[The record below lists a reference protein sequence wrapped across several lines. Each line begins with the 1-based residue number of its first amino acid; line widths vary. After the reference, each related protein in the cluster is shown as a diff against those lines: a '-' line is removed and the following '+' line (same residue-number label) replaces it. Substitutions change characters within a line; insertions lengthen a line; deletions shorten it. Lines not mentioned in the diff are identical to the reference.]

1 MKHEFLWRPLISDDL
16 FKKYSFLEFYTFDG
30 GGGFINRALLGSVKS
45 DEITNLVLEKNIL
58 SDFGDL
64 PCIDFK
70 RYERWRSIEKSCW
83 INRCYFLPALAQQA
97 WNTNDK
103 NLADLVKNIMLH
115 FFANCPPPTDIA
127 AHWARVEYRM
137 EHDYNR
143 KTYEEYSLD
152 ETDVEYIWYDFQ
164 PASRLINFLHSLYF
178 IINIADFANDELNT
192 IISRI
197 HEHGRIIYQQELMR
211 PDKKGNH
218 QSIRQIA
225 LLHAAAIFP
234 ELSESQEWRNFA
246 FRREEWHGITD
257 FFANGTLAE
266 NAPSYHAFE
275 TWHGRDL
282 MLMAERFNYTLDAEC
297 VRRLRSAGD
306 VLNIYRRPDGFSL
319 TINDAYPLASNALL
333 ESMGVNIINP
343 ERYALLEQGGLAI
356 FNSKKFYAALDVSNY
371 TGRFSHYHAGKNA
384 LILYH
389 NGDAFLDD
397 PGCSNY
403 DDPRFRSCKQGNV
416 HSSLLVDGVPDA
428 HSFSV
433 YGFDKVPELRFSK
446 WQENKF
452 TSVETSEVDEWQNV
466 EFERSIE
473 CSDSEIVLTD
483 TISGD
488 REHVYTLLFTMS
500 PSVYVE
506 LKDKNTIRL
515 KNGRNSVEMKLQT
528 SDCKV
533 LIVPAISYQSDPSK
547 EIMQLRLQFTSAK
560 AVHSV
565 IVFKECEE

>member
-1 MKHEFLWRPLISDDL
+1 MKHDFLWRPLISDDL

-257 FFANGTLAE
+257 FFVNGTLAE

-333 ESMGVNIINP
+333 ESMGVNISNP

-371 TGRFSHYHAGKNA
+371 TGQFSHYHAGKNA
-384 LILYH
+384 FILYY

-416 HSSLLVDGVPDA
+416 HSSLLVDGAPDA

-433 YGFDKVPELRFSK
+433 YGFDKVPELKFTK
-446 WQENKF
+446 WQGNKF
-452 TSVETSEVDEWQNV
+452 TAVETSSVDEWQDV

-488 REHVYTLLFTMS
+488 REHIYTLLFTMS

-506 LKDKNTIRL
+506 LKDKSTIWLR
-515 KNGRNSVEMKLQT
+515 NGKNSVEIKLLA

-533 LIVPAISYQSDPSK
+533 FIVPATSYQSDPSK
-547 EIMQLRLQFTSAK
+547 EIMQLRLQFSPAK
-560 AVHSV
+560 NIRSV
-565 IVFKECEE
+565 IIFKECKG

>member
-1 MKHEFLWRPLISDDL
+1 MKHDFVWRPLISDDL

-58 SDFGDL
+58 SDFGEL
-64 PCIDFK
+64 PYIDFK

-192 IISRI
+192 IINRI

-266 NAPSYHAFE
+266 NAPSKYI
-275 TWHGRDL
+275 T
-282 MLMAERFNYTLDAEC
+282 
-297 VRRLRSAGD
+297 
-306 VLNIYRRPDGFSL
+306 
-319 TINDAYPLASNALL
+319 
-333 ESMGVNIINP
+333 
-343 ERYALLEQGGLAI
+343 
-356 FNSKKFYAALDVSNY
+356 
-371 TGRFSHYHAGKNA
+371 
-384 LILYH
+384 
-389 NGDAFLDD
+389 
-397 PGCSNY
+397 
-403 DDPRFRSCKQGNV
+403 
-416 HSSLLVDGVPDA
+416 
-428 HSFSV
+428 
-433 YGFDKVPELRFSK
+433 
-446 WQENKF
+446 
-452 TSVETSEVDEWQNV
+452 
-466 EFERSIE
+466 
-473 CSDSEIVLTD
+473 
-483 TISGD
+483 
-488 REHVYTLLFTMS
+488 
-500 PSVYVE
+500 
-506 LKDKNTIRL
+506 
-515 KNGRNSVEMKLQT
+515 
-528 SDCKV
+528 
-533 LIVPAISYQSDPSK
+533 
-547 EIMQLRLQFTSAK
+547 
-560 AVHSV
+560 
-565 IVFKECEE
+565 